1 MWKLKHLFM
10 NAVGEGGEG
19 GGAGDGGN
27 PGTGDVGST
36 SLLSTGAQN
45 QPGGDDWVPE
55 KFRVMGED
63 GKLNIEGSARKL
75 AESYTH
81 LEKQRGTS
89 AVPKTVDEYAPTV
102 DVEGFK
108 WDEFKADP
116 EMQGFLKAAHA
127 KGITNDQMGF
137 ILGKYMNRAPAL
149 VGGAAELDQ
158 EAAATELRGTWKTD
172 AEFQKNIG
180 LAHRAFMSLADPAD
194 QGKMDEIG
202 NNPMVIRMLAKI
214 GVEMGEDTP
223 VGNGQINL
231 EEQQIIRDL
240 MKSEAYTNP
249 KHADYER
256 VTAQVRA
263 FYQKTYGE
271 QAVA

>member
-1 MWKLKHLFM
+1 MWKIKHLFM
-10 NAVGEGGEG
+10 NAAGEGGEG
-19 GGAGDGGN
+19 GGTGDGGN
-27 PGTGDVGST
+27 PVTGDGGST

-45 QPGGDDWVPE
+45 QPGVDDWVPE

-89 AVPKTVDEYAPTV
+89 AAPKTVDEYAPTV
-102 DVEGFK
+102 EVEGFK

-137 ILGKYMNRAPAL
+137 ILGEYMNRAPAL
-149 VGGAAELDQ
+149 VGGAAELDE
-158 EAAATELRGTWKTD
+158 EAAATALRETWKTD
-172 AEFQKNIG
+172 AEFKKNLG
-180 LAHRAFMSLADPAD
+180 LAHRAFMSLADPTD
-194 QGKMDEIG
+194 KGKMNEIG

-214 GVEMGEDTP
+214 GAEMGEDVP
-223 VGNGQINL
+223 VPGDINP
-231 EEQQIIRDL
+231 EEQQAIRDL
-240 MKSEAYTNP
+240 MKSEAYTNT
-249 KHADYER
+249 KHADHER
-256 VTAQVRA
+256 VSAQVRA
-263 FYQKTYGE
+263 FYQKTYGD
-271 QAVA
+271 QTVA

>member
-10 NAVGEGGEG
+10 NAAGEGGEG
-19 GGAGDGGN
+19 GGTGDGGN
-27 PGTGDVGST
+27 PGTGDGDST

-89 AVPKTVDEYAPTV
+89 AAPKTVDEYAPTV
-102 DVEGFK
+102 EVEGFK

-137 ILGKYMNRAPAL
+137 ILGEYMNRAPAL
-149 VGGAAELDQ
+149 VGAAAELDQ
-158 EAAATELRGTWKTD
+158 EAAAAELRGTWKTD

-180 LAHRAFMSLADPAD
+180 LAHRAFMSLADPTD

-214 GVEMGEDTP
+214 GAEMGEDTP

-231 EEQQIIRDL
+231 EEQQSIRDL

-256 VTAQVRA
+256 VTAQVRD
-263 FYQKTYGE
+263 FYQRNFGN
-271 QAVA
+271 QPVV